1 MEMKYQFDFEKPNK
15 TPRTTKVAEDKQ
27 LVQKKIEE
35 LLEEA
40 KVETLKMKNDF
51 NMIGKK
57 RKLSFRLCVESY
69 IYSPL

>member
-1 MEMKYQFDFEKPNK
+1 MKYQFDFEKPNK

-40 KVETLKMKNDF
+40 KVEITTDF
-51 NMIGKK
+51 
-57 RKLSFRLCVESY
+57 L
-69 IYSPL
+69 